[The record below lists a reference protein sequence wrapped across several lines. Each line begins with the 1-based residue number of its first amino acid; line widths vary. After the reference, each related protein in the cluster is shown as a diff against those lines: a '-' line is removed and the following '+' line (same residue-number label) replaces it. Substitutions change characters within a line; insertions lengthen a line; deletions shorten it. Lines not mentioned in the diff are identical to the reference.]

1 MSRSRT
7 VYRPRRKK
15 RSFLAL
21 PDSAQA
27 FLARRFL
34 DIFALTLG
42 AAGSMLLLALASYDH
57 NDPSANTAGT
67 GPIQNWM
74 GAPGAWLADLSFQ
87 TIGQNRLA
95 CNVFAED
102 EREFCCA
109 GFVCARGEKLLHVND
124 LAFLV
129 RQLDADD
136 VAAWYCGAA
145 HGDGGHR
152 AGDVVGEGNNTAG
165 FCAGGGFQ
173 FV

>member
-87 TIGQNRLA
+87 TIGA
-95 CNVFAED
+95 GAFA
-102 EREFCCA
+102 FAA
-109 GFVCARGEKLLHVND
+109 GFLFWSLRLLRREIVRPVALRAVGLIIASLALSVALAQTPSSGWMVHPYIGIAAARGG
-124 LAFLV
+124 
-129 RQLDADD
+129 R
-136 VAAWYCGAA
+136 AATRSSC
-145 HGDGGHR
+145 
-152 AGDVVGEGNNTAG
+152 
-165 FCAGGGFQ
+165 
-173 FV
+173 